1 MVVRT
6 GYIYDES
13 YFWHDTGTGT
23 LFLPSGG
30 YLETDVFAEH
40 PATKRRVNNLLE
52 RCGLMRELHHIRPRK
67 ATLEEIQYYH
77 TPEYIKR
84 VKYLSDTTGGDA
96 GDHAIVGKG
105 SYEIALLSTGGALT
119 AVDSVM
125 KGKVDNVYALTRPP
139 GHHAE
144 SDKGIGFCLFNNVAI
159 SAKYAKKKYG
169 LERIMI
175 LDWDVHHGNGTEKA
189 FYDDDEVL
197 FISIHEHL
205 NFPNNSGYATDTGE
219 GNGEGYNVNIP
230 LPPGSG
236 NAAYLQTLETI
247 VKPMADEFQPQLII
261 VSAGQDPGMFDP
273 LGRMRV
279 SAEGFGKMTEIIKE
293 IAQKHCNGKLVF
305 CHEGG
310 YSNAYVPFC
319 TLRIMEVLCEKQT
332 DVEDPFAPGTNGYPD
347 KVYEHEQDAINKV
360 IKVQSE
366 FWQNLLPKVG
376 Q

>member
-1 MVVRT
+1 MKT

-30 YLETDVFAEH
+30 YLQTDVFAEH
-40 PATKRRVNNLLE
+40 PESKRRVNNLLE
-52 RCGLMRELHHIRPRK
+52 RCGLMRELEHIRPRP
-67 ATLEEIQYYH
+67 ASAEEIQYFH
-77 TPEYIKR
+77 TPDYIEKVR
-84 VKYLSDTTGGDA
+84 HLSETTGGDA
-96 GDHAIVGKG
+96 GDHAIVGRG

-125 KGKVDNVYALTRPP
+125 EGEVDNVYALTRPP

-144 SDKGIGFCLFNNVAI
+144 SDKGIGFCIFNNVAI
-159 SAKYAKKKYG
+159 AAKYAQKKYG
-169 LERIMI
+169 LKRIMV

-189 FYDDDEVL
+189 FYHDDSVL

-205 NFPNNSGYATDTGE
+205 NFPSNSGYATDTGD
-219 GNGEGYNVNIP
+219 GKGEGYNVNIP

-236 NAAYLQTLETI
+236 NAAYLRTFEEV
-247 VKPMADEFQPQLII
+247 VKPLADEFQPELII

-279 SAEGFGKMTEIIKE
+279 SAEGFKKMTEVMKD
-293 IAQKHCNGKLVF
+293 IAESHCNGKLVF

-319 TLRIMEVLCEKQT
+319 TLKIIEALSERET
-332 DVEDPFAPGTNGYPD
+332 DVDDPFAPGANGYPD
-347 KVYEHEQDAINKV
+347 KVYDHEQDAINQVIQIQGNYWSNLKLKV
-360 IKVQSE
+360 
-366 FWQNLLPKVG
+366 
-376 Q
+376 